1 MIRTN
6 LFVAVI
12 LLACLPMGAAVFT
25 FDNLTEGTAVPFSD
39 TQDGITASFTQ
50 TGATFLVQPTFLAT
64 LTGNVLLDADEQLGV
79 LTVNFNQILAVV
91 NFGFATNGVGTLT
104 LTAFL
109 NGQQTCTATTSG
121 GIPPGT
127 NFPEGSIGCQTGTF
141 NSIQISSTAP
151 DFAIDNLT
159 VRAQNVPEPATVGLA
174 GVALAALALRR
185 RAVQRASL
193 R

>member
-1 MIRTN
+1 MKTT
-6 LFVAVI
+6 LFAAGI
-12 LLACLPMGAAVFT
+12 LLASLPLGAAVFT
-25 FDNLTEGTAVPFSD
+25 FDNLPEGTTVPFSD

-50 TGATFLVQPTFLAT
+50 TGATFLVGPTFLQT
-64 LTGNVLLDADEQLGV
+64 LSGNVLLDADEQLGI
-79 LTVNFNQILAVV
+79 LTVNFSQNLAVV
-91 NFGFATNGVGTLT
+91 NFLFATNGTGTLT

-121 GIPPGT
+121 GMPPGA

-141 NSIQISSTAP
+141 NSIQISSTAR

-159 VRAQNVPEPATVGLA
+159 VRAESVPEPATLGLA